1 MAIKQKTPPEAHETL
16 KSVPGAIYLDV
27 RTEAEFAAGHPEGA
41 INVPVLFIKSG
52 QRQMNDDFVEIVDKL
67 FERNAPLV
75 VGCLSGGRSQH
86 ACELLEEAG
95 FADLTNVVGGFGGA
109 RDADGNVL
117 AAGWKDEGL
126 PVVVCIEECSYAA
139 IRKKAGI

>member
-1 MAIKQKTPPEAHETL
+1 MAIKQKTPRDAHQQL
-16 KSVPGAIYLDV
+16 KCAPGATYVDV

-41 INVPVLFIKSG
+41 INVPVMFIKSG
-52 QRQMNDDFVEIVDKL
+52 QRQMNDEFVEIVDKL
-67 FERNAPLV
+67 FERNAPLI

-95 FADLTNVVGGFGGA
+95 FGDLTNVVGGFGGA
-109 RDADGNVL
+109 RDQAGNVV

-126 PVVVCIEECSYAA
+126 PVVVCIEECSYVTV
-139 IRKKAGI
+139 RKKAGV